1 MSDTAV
7 AAPAAGGSE
16 AAYVAETEL
25 QAGALGFWG
34 NMVQAVTHIA
44 PGLNILL
51 GLTFIVSFTGV
62 AAPWAYIIGGII
74 CLGVAIVLTQLAK
87 EFTGAGGYFLYVSRT
102 FGSLSK
108 NVGARTGWITT
119 WLYFLYD
126 PVAVS
131 SVCAFTGLL
140 VQDTV
145 KAQYG
150 VKISWYIWFFIFL
163 AVVTVFTLFGI
174 SLSAKALLLLGGA
187 EVAIFLALGLSGLA
201 SPGKGGFNVSSFNPN
216 NLPSVHGL
224 YLGVIFT
231 ILALSGFEA
240 VAPLAEE
247 TENPRRNLPIAI
259 VGSALIIALF
269 YAFVNWGVLVGHGTT
284 DVAKG
289 NFTNSDQIFDLGRRL
304 WGGAWI
310 IVLIAAVNSALA
322 VSIAI
327 QNASTRVLFGM
338 GRVRALPRWLAY
350 VHPRW
355 KTPWNAILGMTVL
368 TICLGMALGTGIGPV
383 NEFGMIGIVQTLG
396 LIVVYCMGNIGA
408 MIYYGREKKGEFN
421 IWLHLVIPIATSA
434 ALVWVGWKTVEGL
447 HPIALNNPF
456 DYAPWIAFAWFI
468 VGLGILAWAFV
479 NKKEDWLAKAGES
492 AHERLETPEEMAH
505 RPAL

>member
-1 MSDTAV
+1 MSDVV
-7 AAPAAGGSE
+7 AAPAAI
-16 AAYVAETEL
+16 AAEPVYVAETEL

-51 GLTFIVSFTGV
+51 GLTFIVSFAGV

-74 CLGVAIVLTQLAK
+74 CLGVAVVLTQLAK
-87 EFTGAGGYFLYVSRT
+87 EFTGAGGYFLYISRT
-102 FGSLSK
+102 FGSLGEA
-108 NVGARTGWITT
+108 VGARTGWITT

-126 PVAVS
+126 PVAIS

-163 AVVTVFTLFGI
+163 AIITAFTLFGI
-174 SLSAKALLLLGGA
+174 ALSVKAMLLLGGL
-187 EVAIFLALGLSGLA
+187 EVGIFLALGLSGLA
-201 SPGKGGFNVSSFNPN
+201 SPGKGGFNFSSFNPN
-216 NLPSVHGL
+216 NLPSVNGL
-224 YLGVIFT
+224 YLGVVFT

-259 VGSALIIALF
+259 VGSVVLVAIF
-269 YAFVNWGVLVGHGTT
+269 YALVNWGVLVGHGTT

-289 NFTNSDQIFDLGRRL
+289 GFTNSDQVFDLARRL
-304 WGGAWI
+304 WGGAWLF
-310 IVLIAAVNSALA
+310 VLFATVNSALA

-327 QNASTRVLFGM
+327 QNASTRVFFGM
-338 GRVRALPRWLAY
+338 GRVRALPKWLAY

-368 TICLGMALGTGIGPV
+368 TIVLGMSLGSWIGPV
-383 NEFGMIGIVQTLG
+383 KEFGMIGIVQTLG
-396 LIVVYCMGNIGA
+396 LIVVYSMGNIGA
-408 MIYYGREKKGEFN
+408 TIFYGREKRSEFK
-421 IWLHLVIPIATSA
+421 IWLHGVIPIATSA
-434 ALVWVGWKTVEGL
+434 ALIWVAWKTVESL
-447 HPIALNNPF
+447 HPIALNNAY
-456 DYAPWIAFAWFI
+456 DYAPWIALSWLVFG
-468 VGLGILAWAFV
+468 VGILIWAYV
-479 NKKEDWLAKAGES
+479 NKKEDWLSKAGES
-492 AHERLETPEEMAH
+492 AHERLETPVEAAH

>member
-1 MSDTAV
+1 MSDVT
-7 AAPAAGGSE
+7 APAPAGLATGE
-16 AAYVAETEL
+16 VYVAETEL
-25 QAGALGFWG
+25 QAGAIGFWG
-34 NMVQAVTHIA
+34 GMVQAVTHIA

-51 GLTFIVSFTGV
+51 GLTFIVSFVGIN
-62 AAPWAYIIGGII
+62 APIAYILGGII
-74 CLGVAIVLTQLAK
+74 CLGVAVVLTQLAA

-102 FGSLSK
+102 FGSFGK
-108 NVGARTGWITT
+108 VVGARLGWITT

-145 KAQYG
+145 NAQYG

-163 AVVTVFTLFGI
+163 AIITAFTLFGI
-174 SLSAKALLLLGGA
+174 SLSVKAMLALGGL
-187 EVAIFLALGLSGLA
+187 EVGIFLALGLSGLA
-201 SPGKGGFNVSSFNPN
+201 SPGPGGFNFSSFNPN
-216 NLPSVHGL
+216 NLPSVNGL
-224 YLGVIFT
+224 YLGVVFT

-259 VGSALIIALF
+259 VGSVIVVAIF
-269 YAFVNWGVLVGHGTT
+269 YAFVNWGVLVGHGTN

-289 NFTNSDQIFDLGRRL
+289 GFTNSDQIFGLARDL
-304 WGGAWI
+304 WGGAWLF
-310 IVLIAAVNSALA
+310 VLFATVNSALA
-322 VSIAI
+322 VSLAI
-327 QNASTRVLFGM
+327 QNASTRVFCGM
-338 GRVRALPRWLAY
+338 GRVKALPRWFAY

-355 KTPWNAILGMTVL
+355 KTPWNAILGLTVATIVIGMT
-368 TICLGMALGTGIGPV
+368 LGSWIGPV

-408 MIYYGREKKGEFN
+408 TIYYGREKRGEFN

-434 ALVWVGWKTVEGL
+434 
-447 HPIALNNPF
+447 
-456 DYAPWIAFAWFI
+456 
-468 VGLGILAWAFV
+468 
-479 NKKEDWLAKAGES
+479 
-492 AHERLETPEEMAH
+492 
-505 RPAL
+505 

>member
-1 MSDTAV
+1 MSDVV
-7 AAPAAGGSE
+7 AAPAAV
-16 AAYVAETEL
+16 AAEPVYVAETEL

-51 GLTFIVSFTGV
+51 GLTFIVSFAGV

-74 CLGVAIVLTQLAK
+74 CLGVAVVLTQLAK

-108 NVGARTGWITT
+108 PVGARFGWITT

-163 AVVTVFTLFGI
+163 AVITAFTLFGI
-174 SLSAKALLLLGGA
+174 ALSVKAMLLLGGL
-187 EVAIFLALGLSGLA
+187 EVGIFLALGLSGFA
-201 SPGKGGFNVSSFNPN
+201 SPGPGGFNFSSLNPN
-216 NLPSVHGL
+216 NLPSVNGL
-224 YLGVIFT
+224 YLGVVFT

-259 VGSALIIALF
+259 VGSVILVAIFDAL
-269 YAFVNWGVLVGHGTT
+269 VNWGVLVGHGTT

-289 NFTNSDQIFDLGRRL
+289 KFTNSDQIFDLARSL
-304 WGGAWI
+304 WGGAWLF
-310 IVLIAAVNSALA
+310 VLFATVNSALA

-327 QNASTRVLFGM
+327 QNASTRVFFGM
-338 GRVRALPRWLAY
+338 ARVRALPKWLAY

-355 KTPWNAILGMTVL
+355 KTPWNAILALTVV
-368 TICLGMALGTGIGPV
+368 TIVLGMSLGSWIGPV

-396 LIVVYCMGNIGA
+396 LIVVYSMGNIGA
-408 MIYYGREKKGEFN
+408 SIYYSREKRNEFN
-421 IWLHLVIPIATSA
+421 IWLHLIIPIATSA
-434 ALVWVGWKTVEGL
+434 ALLWVAWKTVESL
-447 HPIALNNPF
+447 HPIALNNAF
-456 DYAPWIAFAWFI
+456 DYAPWIALTWFVI
-468 VGLGILAWAFV
+468 GLAILLWAFLT
-479 NKKEDWLAKAGES
+479 KREEWLSKAGES
-492 AHERLETPEEMAH
+492 AHERRETPAEAAH